1 MHKSRILKLC
11 LSRDVVRALAAP
23 SVVRQGPTDTV
34 ETMHAGLTNCLFGC
48 SGASC
53 SCPPR

>member
-1 MHKSRILKLC
+1 MLKSRFHKLY
-11 LSRDVVRALAAP
+11 LSRDAVRALTAP
-23 SVVRQGPTDTV
+23 SAVRQGPTDTV
-34 ETMHAGLTNCLFGC
+34 ETMHAGLTNCLWGC